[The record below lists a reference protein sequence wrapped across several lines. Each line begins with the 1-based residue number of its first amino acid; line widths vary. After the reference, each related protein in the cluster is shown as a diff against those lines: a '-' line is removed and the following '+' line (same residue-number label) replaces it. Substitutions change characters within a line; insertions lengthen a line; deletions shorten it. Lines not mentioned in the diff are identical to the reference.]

1 MPSPDRILFNGKITT
16 MDPDRPDASAV
27 AVSAER
33 IVAVGEDKDVLAL
46 KTVGTEVIDLGGQRV
61 IPGLIDSHTHIIR
74 QGNNFAMEL
83 RWDHVPSLADGLRML
98 KAQAQRTPAGQWIR
112 VVGGWSID
120 QFAEKRLPTLE
131 EINAVAPEVP
141 VYVLHLYDRAWL
153 NRAALRALGIDRHY
167 YEPFVSGRLERD
179 DQGNPTGLALARP
192 NAQPLYALLDMAPKL
207 DLEQQLTSTKHYF
220 RALNGLGLT
229 SALDCAG
236 GFLNYP
242 DDYGV
247 ISELNRRGEQTVR
260 IGYQLFAQRPQF
272 ELDDFRRWNDIVKP
286 DQGDSFLKCVG
297 AGEMLVASAY
307 DFEDFSY
314 PRPELPKRMEGDLR
328 PVLEFL
334 LENRWPIRFHCTYE
348 ESAKRLLT
356 LVEEVGRDKGL
367 DELNW
372 IFDHGETIS
381 EATMEWVARL
391 GGGISYQN
399 RIAFQTTAYRDR
411 YGEDALRD
419 VMPVKK
425 MIASG
430 APLAAGTDATRV
442 SSYNPWLAI
451 HWAVSGR
458 GRGGDVIWSDASRL
472 SRHDALRHWTAA
484 GAWFSREE
492 GIKGQIKV
500 GQLAD
505 IAVLDR
511 DYFSITEPEIT
522 EIEADLT
529 LTGGVIVHA
538 KGRFGAH
545 APDPLPE
552 LPDWSPV
559 PIFGAPGVH
568 GPGQRT
574 LAAE

>member
-1 MPSPDRILFNGKITT
+1 
-16 MDPDRPDASAV
+16 
-27 AVSAER
+27 
-33 IVAVGEDKDVLAL
+33 
-46 KTVGTEVIDLGGQRV
+46 
-61 IPGLIDSHTHIIR
+61 
-74 QGNNFAMEL
+74 
-83 RWDHVPSLADGLRML
+83 
-98 KAQAQRTPAGQWIR
+98 
-112 VVGGWSID
+112 
-120 QFAEKRLPTLE
+120 
-131 EINAVAPEVP
+131 
-141 VYVLHLYDRAWL
+141 
-153 NRAALRALGIDRHY
+153 
-167 YEPFVSGRLERD
+167 
-179 DQGNPTGLALARP
+179 P

-207 DLEQQLTSTKHYF
+207 DFEQQVTSTKHYF
-220 RALNGLGLT
+220 RALNALGLT

-247 ISELNRRGEQTVR
+247 ITELNKRGEQTVR
-260 IGYQLFAQRPQF
+260 IGYQLFAQRPLF
-272 ELDDFRRWNDIVKP
+272 ELDDFKRWNDLVKP
-286 DQGDSFLKCVG
+286 DQGDDYLKCVG

-314 PRPELPKRMEGDLR
+314 PRPDLPRRMESDLE

-334 LENRWPIRFHCTYE
+334 FENRWPIRFHCTYE

-356 LVEEVGRDKGL
+356 LIEAVGRDKGL

-381 EATMEWVARL
+381 EETMEWVARL

-425 MIASG
+425 MMASG
-430 APLAAGTDATRV
+430 VPLAAGTDATRV

-451 HWAVSGR
+451 HWAVSGK
-458 GRGGDVIWSDASRL
+458 GRGGDMIWSRANCL
-472 SRHDALRHWTAA
+472 SRQDALQQWTAA
-484 GAWFSREE
+484 GAWFSREH
-492 GIKGQIKV
+492 GKKGQIKA
-500 GQLAD
+500 GQFAD

-511 DYFSITEPEIT
+511 DYFAVAEDEIT

-529 LTGGVIVHA
+529 LTGGKIVHA
-538 KGRFGAH
+538 KGAFA
-545 APDPLPE
+545 AVSPPPLPT

-559 PIFGAPGVH
+559 PIFGAPGAPV
-568 GPGQRT
+568 PNRPPI
-574 LAAE
+574 AAE

>member
-1 MPSPDRILFNGKITT
+1 MSAPHTIIFNGKITT
-16 MDPDRPDASAV
+16 MDPDQPEASALAIAGDKV
-27 AVSAER
+27 LAAG
-33 IVAVGEDKDVLAL
+33 ADKDIMALA
-46 KTVGTEVIDLGGQRV
+46 GSDTETIDLGGQRV

-83 RWDHVPSLADGLRML
+83 RWDEVPSLADGLRML
-98 KAQAQRTPAGQWIR
+98 KEQAQRTPAGQWIR
-112 VVGGWSID
+112 VVGGWSAD
-120 QFAEKRLPTLE
+120 QFAERRLPTLD
-131 EINAVAPEVP
+131 EINAVAPDVP

-153 NRAALRALGIDRHY
+153 NKAALRALGIDSHF

-179 DQGNPTGLALARP
+179 DNGNPTGLAMARP

-207 DLEQQLTSTKHYF
+207 DFEQQITSTKHYF

-260 IGYQLFAQRPQF
+260 IGYQLFAQRPLF
-272 ELDDFRRWNDIVKP
+272 ELEDFKRWNDLVKP
-286 DQGDSFLKCVG
+286 DQGDDYLKCVG

-314 PRPELPKRMEGDLR
+314 PRPDLPKRMEGDLR

-334 LENRWPIRFHCTYE
+334 FENRWPIRFHCTYE
-348 ESAKRLLT
+348 ESAHRLLSV
-356 LVEEVGRDKGL
+356 VEEVGRERGL
-367 DELNW
+367 EELNW
-372 IFDHGETIS
+372 IFDHGETIT
-381 EATMEWVARL
+381 EKTMEWVARL

-399 RIAFQTTAYRDR
+399 RIAFQATAYRDR
-411 YGEDALRD
+411 YGEAALRE

-425 MIASG
+425 MMATGI
-430 APLAAGTDATRV
+430 PLAAGTDASRV

-451 HWAVSGR
+451 HWAVSGK
-458 GRGGDVIWSDASRL
+458 GRGSDVIWAAENRL
-472 SRHDALRHWTAA
+472 DRHDALRHWTAA

-492 GIKGQIKV
+492 GKKGQLV
-500 GQLAD
+500 PGQFAD
-505 IAVLDR
+505 LAVLDR
-511 DYFSITEPEIT
+511 DYFAIPENDIANIT
-522 EIEADLT
+522 ADLT
-529 LTGGVIVHA
+529 FTGGRIVHA
-538 KGRFGAH
+538 KAAFAPH
-545 APDPLPE
+545 APDALHE

-559 PIFGAPGVH
+559 PAFGAPGTPVATS
-568 GPGQRT
+568 Q
-574 LAAE
+574 LASE